1 MFIPNITFVLSFCVP
16 AFFPSLQTRF
26 GIKYLLQFEEWRQV
40 FHICEILSS
49 TNVKV
54 MKLFLE
60 RLNHLRGDM
69 NVTEFSRFLGMKQRT
84 VDACLR
90 GERKP
95 SIELLLA
102 ICEKCNVTSDWM
114 LGRSS
119 QKTSTIV
126 LKNDGVKEKVKAL
139 KKDAGIICEQADA
152 LLGTIAKME
161 EAL

>member
-1 MFIPNITFVLSFCVP
+1 
-16 AFFPSLQTRF
+16 
-26 GIKYLLQFEEWRQV
+26 
-40 FHICEILSS
+40 
-49 TNVKV
+49 

-90 GERKP
+90 SERKP

-139 KKDAGIICEQADA
+139 KKDAGLICEQADA
-152 LLGTIAKME
+152 LLGTITKME
-161 EAL
+161 GAL